1 MGYANV
7 TAEVLREQAE
17 GYVLAIQWNLHYY
30 YDGCVSWS
38 WYYQHHYA
46 PWITDIKGFS
56 KMKMEFALG
65 APFLPFEQLLAVL
78 PPASKA
84 LLPPLLQGLMENPNS
99 PLLDFYPKDFDS
111 DLNGKQQEWEAV
123 VLIPFIDEKVLQDA
137 AHPLFQHLTQEEK
150 DRNAHGPM
158 MMYTFSK
165 DQHLGSYFCR
175 THCGFPLRCKILEA
189 CKKIILYF
197 WFLICKDKI
206 PNVSKKS
213 MLFFF

>member
-7 TAEVLREQAE
+7 TADVLREQAE

-158 MMYTFSK
+158 MMYTYSK
-165 DQHLGSYFCR
+165 DKHLGSY
-175 THCGFPLRCKILEA
+175 PA
-189 CKKIILYF
+189 PQYF
-197 WFLICKDKI
+197 KDI
-206 PNVSKKS
+206 GNVSLYLCYSVFPTNLREIRILK
-213 MLFFF
+213 FFRSKNSSN